1 MLTGNFFRYSLN
13 GCPLD
18 PVLFD
23 AVPQPL
29 TNPQSPPVVN
39 GLSGLSLAV
48 KGALPSGNSDHESW
62 SGVNSP
68 LACQGLLE
76 VQPLHFVC
84 CSTSDGARVE
94 RGDTQQLPGGSL
106 GPTGPSVSVPMMS
119 GGMPSSSTLAPT
131 LPNVTDSLVAL
142 EVELQMLKVI
152 ARVALIIAKIAGNFL
167 EFSDFFSDF
176 GGFLR
181 VVSFL
186 CKPEKCL
193 ES

>member
-1 MLTGNFFRYSLN
+1 M
-13 GCPLD
+13 
-18 PVLFD
+18 
-23 AVPQPL
+23 
-29 TNPQSPPVVN
+29 
-39 GLSGLSLAV
+39 AV
-48 KGALPSGNSDHESW
+48 KGALASGNSDHESW

-94 RGDTQQLPGGSL
+94 RGDTQQIPGGSL
-106 GPTGPSVSVPMMS
+106 GPPGPSVAVPMMA

-152 ARVALIIAKIAGNFL
+152 TGVALIMQ
-167 EFSDFFSDF
+167 
-176 GGFLR
+176 
-181 VVSFL
+181 
-186 CKPEKCL
+186 
-193 ES
+193 